1 MVVLGVILAL
11 IGWLAGISVLL
22 WIGIILL
29 VVGLVLNVS
38 GRAAPYG
45 ARWYERIT
53 RSQNETIGSAG
64 TRAGPVVSP
73 FRPMAPCT
81 RSAASGLAGVPAPVC
96 LGRFSLSE
104 A

>member
-29 VVGLVLNVS
+29 VVGLVPNLS

-45 ARWYERIT
+45 ARWY
-53 RSQNETIGSAG
+53 
-64 TRAGPVVSP
+64 
-73 FRPMAPCT
+73 
-81 RSAASGLAGVPAPVC
+81 
-96 LGRFSLSE
+96 
-104 A
+104 

>member
-1 MVVLGVILAL
+1 MVLLGVILAL

-45 ARWYERIT
+45 ARWY
-53 RSQNETIGSAG
+53 
-64 TRAGPVVSP
+64 
-73 FRPMAPCT
+73 
-81 RSAASGLAGVPAPVC
+81 
-96 LGRFSLSE
+96 
-104 A
+104 